1 MPWMQCEQTHSTL
14 DETPHFCFLLL
25 YTSSCCKFRRLWV
38 AALTS
43 RRNHK
48 DLFRLFVDLAK
59 PGSYLVKEVSTF
71 LHCYH
76 QTSAI
81 SSLQSSK
88 FLSRHAVA
96 SGSAAN
102 GLCLVELRRDLAV
115 QSIIQLGQGIWT

>member
-1 MPWMQCEQTHSTL
+1 CEQTHSTL
-14 DETPHFCFLLL
+14 DETPHFCLS
-25 YTSSCCKFRRLWV
+25 YTSTCCKFCRLWV

-59 PGSYLVKEVSTF
+59 PDSYLVKEVSTF
-71 LHCYH
+71 RPCYH

-81 SSLQSSK
+81 SSSQSSK
-88 FLSRHAVA
+88 FLSRHAGA
-96 SGSAAN
+96 GGTAAN
-102 GLCLVELRRDLAV
+102 GLYLVELRRDLAV